1 MEDHDLIGKAT
12 SASEENT
19 TNEVYRK
26 VTFEV
31 VFSTALVDSYL
42 IYKENYPASKAAILQ
57 FRESLVRSLLLGIP
71 FYKPQSVPR
80 LKKRA
85 GRIRRKRADHEFEEK
100 RGSAR
105 DV

>member
-57 FRESLVRSLLLGIP
+57 FRESCSIFTAWYTILQAAIGSKIKETGRSNQA
-71 FYKPQSVPR
+71 KTR
-80 LKKRA
+80 
-85 GRIRRKRADHEFEEK
+85 
-100 RGSAR
+100 
-105 DV
+105 